1 MGSGGG
7 NSAPANTTQTV
18 TQQLPSY
25 VQPYAEQA
33 MQRGVELSNQP
44 YQAYTGERM
53 ASMTPEHEVALG
65 GITNRAISGSPG
77 MNATNQN
84 LAATMRGDFLSP
96 GSNPYL
102 QQTFD
107 RGMEG
112 IRSAITPKFG
122 HMQAFGGNTGY
133 NEAMARGA
141 ADLASNV
148 YGGNYQMERDR
159 QIKGMALA
167 PSIASQDYADAQAL
181 LGVGDVRRQYAQDQ
195 LNMDYEEWLRQQNH
209 PYAQLDVLANAIRGG
224 IGGGGT
230 TTTSNP
236 NPYQPSMAAGMLGGG
251 LLGAGI
257 GNMISPQYTGLG
269 AGAGAVLPWIM
280 G

>member
-7 NSAPANTTQTV
+7 GSAPANTTQTV
-18 TQQLPSY
+18 TQQLPGY

-33 MQRGVELSNQP
+33 MQRGVELSNNP
-44 YQAYTGERM
+44 YQAYTGQRM
-53 ASMTPEHEVALG
+53 AAMTPEHEIALG

-84 LAATMRGDFLSP
+84 LASTMRGDYLSP
-96 GSNPYL
+96 GSNPWL
-102 QQTFD
+102 DQTFN
-107 RGMEG
+107 RGMEQVKA
-112 IRSAITPKFG
+112 SITPSFG

-133 NEAMARGA
+133 NEAISRSA
-141 ADLASNV
+141 ADLASNI
-148 YGGNYQMERDR
+148 YGGNYQAERDR

-167 PSIASQDYADAQAL
+167 PQIAQQDYSDAQAL
-181 LGVGDVRRQYAQDQ
+181 LGVGDIRRQYSQDQ

-230 TTTSNP
+230 TTTSSP
-236 NPYQPSMAAGMLGGG
+236 NPYQPNRAAGMLGGG
-251 LLGAGI
+251 LLGAGLA
-257 GNMISPQYTGLG
+257 NMTGQNSL
-269 AGAGAVLPWIM
+269 AGAGVGAALPWIL

>member
-1 MGSGGG
+1 MGSSGGG
-7 NSAPANTTQTV
+7 SAPANTSQTV
-18 TQQLPSY
+18 TQQLPGY

-44 YQAYTGERM
+44 YQAYTGQRM
-53 ASMTPEHEVALG
+53 ASMTPEHEIALG

-96 GSNPYL
+96 GSNPWL
-102 QQTFD
+102 DQTFAK
-107 RGMEG
+107 GMEG
-112 IRSAITPKFG
+112 IKASVTPTFG

-133 NEAMARGA
+133 NEAMSRGA
-141 ADLASNV
+141 ADLATNV
-148 YGGNYQMERDR
+148 YGGNYQAERER

-167 PSIASQDYADAQAL
+167 PQIAQQDYSDAQAL
-181 LGVGDVRRQYAQDQ
+181 LGVGDVRRQYSQDQ
-195 LNMDYEEWLRQQNH
+195 LNMNYEDWLRQQNH

-230 TTTSNP
+230 TTSQMP
-236 NPYQPSMAAGMLGGG
+236 NPYQPNAAAGMLGGG
-251 LLGAGI
+251 LLGAGLAQM
-257 GNMISPQYTGLG
+257 GGVNPLYG
-269 AGAGAVLPWIM
+269 AGAGAALPWIL